1 MILEFRKVKNINI
14 NLEYM
19 ADSFAA
25 DVDRISSF
33 KEFLLEYLSHKISDP
48 DGYDNWNSIRM
59 SVYESLFVYYAERGY
74 DSNILEKLRQIK
86 YK

>member
-1 MILEFRKVKNINI
+1 MILEFRKVRNINI

-25 DVDRISSF
+25 NIDRINSF
-33 KEFLLEYLSHKISDP
+33 KEFLLEYLSHTITNP
-48 DGYDNWNSIRM
+48 DGYDNWNSIRT
-59 SVYESLFVYYAERGY
+59 SAYESLFVYYAERGY
-74 DSNILEKLRQIK
+74 DSNILQKLLQIK